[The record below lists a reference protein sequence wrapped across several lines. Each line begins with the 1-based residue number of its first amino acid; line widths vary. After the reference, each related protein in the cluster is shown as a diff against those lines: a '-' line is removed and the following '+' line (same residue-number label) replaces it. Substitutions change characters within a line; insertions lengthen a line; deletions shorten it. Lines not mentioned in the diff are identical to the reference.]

1 MYTPIRR
8 SAYPDTR
15 DEQAMRR
22 FMAGTL
28 NVGHHLTFQRK
39 GNVVNVFPQ
48 ADEKEKLVKIFDS
61 LKIHVSNVI
70 CLKTC
75 CQILTLSISYQSN
88 VEKGSLCER

>member
-28 NVGHHLTFQRK
+28 NVSHNMTFQRK
-39 GNVVNVFPQ
+39 GKIVNLFPQ
-48 ADEKEKLVKIFDS
+48 ADEKQKLDKIFES
-61 LKIHVSNVI
+61 KKIHVSDLLRRMN
-70 CLKTC
+70 CEHM
-75 CQILTLSISYQSN
+75 LTYSS
-88 VEKGSLCER
+88 KCD

>member
-28 NVGHHLTFQRK
+28 NVSHNMTFQRK
-39 GNVVNVFPQ
+39 GKIVNLFPQ
-48 ADEKEKLVKIFDS
+48 ADEKQKLDKFFES
-61 LKIHVSNVI
+61 KKIHVSGFLRRMN
-70 CLKTC
+70 CNYMLTFLSNMFRKT
-75 CQILTLSISYQSN
+75 IAVSMPD
-88 VEKGSLCER
+88 